1 MFQFFDLKF
10 FAVYRKSCIFAS
22 GHLRNIFMKRF
33 IFVAALAIVAVL
45 SFVAVSCGRTSS
57 TTTKK
62 FSFAGVPVDND
73 AISFVAELDTAGF
86 DISEYRIL
94 VCSKDDAVF
103 ATMEGKYMGRR
114 CTAEISRQVYTEE
127 PRVTSFNVT
136 VYCNSIKDMI
146 DTYNNVYSIYRLQLG
161 NIPVITYDDVSYND
175 TGAGGSS
182 EAMSVISHRKW
193 NFDNV
198 FKITHCIEMW
208 GEIYRC
214 SFTDAGYDNEE
225 YTVNISYVNYRNI
238 KRDRPTKP
246 DRTYIEAT
254 DI

>member
-22 GHLRNIFMKRF
+22 GHLTDIFMKRF
-33 IFVAALAIVAVL
+33 ILIAALAIVV
-45 SFVAVSCGRTSS
+45 VSCGHTSS
-57 TTTKK
+57 TTNKK

-73 AISFVAELDTAGF
+73 AISFIADLDTAGF
-86 DISEYRIL
+86 DISEYRSL

-103 ATMEGKYMGRR
+103 ATMEGKYMGRQ

-127 PRVTSFNVT
+127 PRVTSFHAT

-146 DTYNNVYSIYRLQLG
+146 DIYNNVYSIYRSQLG
-161 NIPVITYDDVSYND
+161 NIPIIMYDNVSYND
-175 TGAGGSS
+175 TGAGSSS
-182 EAMSVISHRKW
+182 EAMSVINHRKW
-193 NFDNV
+193 NFDSM
-198 FKITHCIEMW
+198 FRITHCIEIW
-208 GEIYRC
+208 AEIYRC

-238 KRDRPTKP
+238 NRDRPAKP
-246 DRTYIEAT
+246 DRTYIEETNISSA
-254 DI
+254 IY

>member
-1 MFQFFDLKF
+1 
-10 FAVYRKSCIFAS
+10 
-22 GHLRNIFMKRF
+22 MKRF
-33 IFVAALAIVAVL
+33 IFIAALAIA
-45 SFVAVSCGRTSS
+45 AVSCGRTSS
-57 TTTKK
+57 TTDKK
-62 FSFAGVPVDND
+62 FSFAGVPVDNK
-73 AISFVAELDTAGF
+73 AISFVDDLDSAGF
-86 DISEYRIL
+86 DISEYRTL

-103 ATMEGKYMGRR
+103 ATMEGEYMGRR

-127 PRVTSFNVT
+127 PCVTSFSAT

-146 DTYNNVYSIYRLQLG
+146 DTYNNVYSIYRSQLG
-161 NIPVITYDDVSYND
+161 NIPVIIYDNVSYND
-175 TGAGGSS
+175 TGAGSSS
-182 EAMSVISHRKW
+182 EAMSVINHRKW

-198 FKITHCIEMW
+198 FKITHCIEIW
-208 GEIYRC
+208 AEIYRC